1 MKSLEPAQPSA
12 RRPHRNFMALL
23 QISEPGQTPDP
34 HQRRIA
40 VGIDLGTTHSLVAAV
55 RHGVAECLPDEQGR
69 VLLPS
74 VVRYLAGGGR
84 QIGQDA
90 LIDAVADAENTIASA
105 KRLMGRRL
113 GDIVGRDQLPYRLLD
128 QPGMVT
134 IQTAHGEK
142 SPVEV
147 SAEILATLRY
157 RAEDTFN
164 DDLYGAVITVP
175 AYFDDAQRQAT
186 KDAAKLAG
194 IHVLRLINEPTAA
207 AIAYGLDNASEG
219 VYAVFD
225 LGGGTFDVSILRLTQ
240 GVFEVIATGGDSALG
255 GDDYDAALADW
266 VLARTGATAATPADK
281 AALKAA
287 ARRAKEALSASD
299 NVAFSAR
306 LSTTEARFD
315 LKPEDLEAA
324 TAALTAR
331 CMTTVRR
338 VLRDAKLAP
347 DEIKGVVMVG
357 GSTRMPV
364 IRRAV
369 AELFG
374 REPLTNL
381 NPDEVVALGAAIQAN
396 QLAGNDSA
404 GDLLLLDVIP
414 LSLGLETM
422 GGLVERIVPRN
433 QTIPVAMAQDFTTYK
448 DGQTALALHVVQG
461 ERDLVQDCRSLAR
474 FELRGIPPMAAGAA
488 RIRVT
493 FTVDADGLLN
503 VSAREQI
510 SGVEAQIDV
519 KPSYGLSDEQ
529 IAQMLQDSF
538 STAEADVKARALVEA
553 RIDADRM
560 LLATQSAL
568 AADAALLAESER
580 AEIDALMLS
589 LRGIAANSVDA
600 AAIEAATKAL
610 ADGTEAFAAARM
622 NAGIQRALAGKS
634 LESI

>member
-1 MKSLEPAQPSA
+1 
-12 RRPHRNFMALL
+12 MALL
-23 QISEPGQTPDP
+23 QISEPGQSPDP

-74 VVRYLAGGGR
+74 VVRYLPGGGR
-84 QIGQDA
+84 QIGHDA
-90 LIDAVADAENTIASA
+90 LANAAQDAENTITSV
-105 KRLMGRRL
+105 KRLMGR
-113 GDIVGRDQLPYRLLD
+113 GAADIAGRDQLPYRLID
-128 QPGMVT
+128 QPGMVG
-134 IQTAHGEK
+134 IQTPHGEK

-147 SAEILATLRY
+147 SADILATLRY
-157 RAEDTFN
+157 RAEDTFEA
-164 DDLYGAVITVP
+164 DLYGAVITVP

-186 KDAAKLAG
+186 KDAAQLAG
-194 IHVLRLINEPTAA
+194 INVLRLINEPTAA

-255 GDDYDAALADW
+255 GDDYDRLLADGL
-266 VLARTGATAATPADK
+266 LAQTGATAATATDK

-287 ARRAKEALSASD
+287 ARAAKEALSASE
-299 NVAFSAR
+299 NVAFSAM
-306 LSTTEARFD
+306 LAGAEARFD
-315 LKPEDLEAA
+315 LKSADFEAA
-324 TAALTAR
+324 TAALTQR
-331 CMTTVRR
+331 CLTTVRQ
-338 VLRDAKLAP
+338 VLRDAQLAP
-347 DEIKGVVMVG
+347 NEVKGVVMVG

-369 AELFG
+369 ADFFG
-374 REPLTNL
+374 REPLVNL

-396 QLAGNDSA
+396 QLAGNDAA

-414 LSLGLETM
+414 LSLGIETM

-433 QTIPVAMAQDFTTYK
+433 QTIPTAMAQDFTTYK
-448 DGQTALALHVVQG
+448 DGQTAMAIHVVQG
-461 ERDLVQDCRSLAR
+461 ERELVSDCRSLAR

-493 FTVDADGLLN
+493 FTVDADGLLH
-503 VSAREQI
+503 VGAKEQT
-510 SGVEAQIDV
+510 SGVEAHIDV

-529 IAQMLQDSF
+529 IARMLQDSF

-553 RIDADRM
+553 RVDADRM

-568 AADAALLAESER
+568 DADGALLSKEELAEV
-580 AEIDALMLS
+580 DALMLS
-589 LRGIAANSVDA
+589 LRGIAANSTDA
-600 AAIEAATKAL
+600 AAIEAATQAL
-610 ADGTEAFAAARM
+610 ADGTEAFAAMRM
-622 NAGIQRALAGKS
+622 NASIQKALSGKS
-634 LESI
+634 VESI